1 MLVFGGGGWRPSR
14 GPWPAQGAEVASPR
28 LGGGVGGE
36 EPGAAGKESGK
47 GVLQVPGELGLKRAV
62 KRWTVV
68 GVPRPQA
75 QGPWRG
81 RMLGRRGV
89 LSWKPSRECGL
100 GSRQAGM
107 GAQELSLVLRA
118 AFAVEIQAQEG
129 SAPRGDQPAQGC
141 PLQGSG
147 AWRPGIRAAG
157 N

>member
-1 MLVFGGGGWRPSR
+1 MRSR
-14 GPWPAQGAEVASPR
+14 GE
-28 LGGGVGGE
+28 LG
-36 EPGAAGKESGK
+36 ESGK
-47 GVLQVPGELGLKRAV
+47 GVLQVPGELGLEQAV

-68 GVPRPQA
+68 GVPRPGA
-75 QGPWRG
+75 WGPWRG

-89 LSWKPSRECGL
+89 LSRKPSRECGL
-100 GSRQAGM
+100 GSRQADVGVSE
-107 GAQELSLVLRA
+107 ELSLVLRA
-118 AFAVEIQAQEG
+118 AFTVAIQAQEG